1 MASDMARNLSPQ
13 VESFIQQEVALGTYR
28 SRNDAIEAGVELLRQ
43 RKALLDR
50 LDEGR
55 RQLDEGEYEV
65 YDDEGLRQL
74 FEQLI
79 APAECKLTP
88 Q

>member
-1 MASDMARNLSPQ
+1 MASDMTGNLSREI
-13 VESFIQQEVALGTYR
+13 ESFIQQEVSLGTYR

-50 LDEGR
+50 LDESR

-79 APAECKLTP
+79 ERAESKLKP
-88 Q
+88 L